1 MEKMKQQTT
10 KYIFKFSNLLIA
22 TCVLFAFQDSKFVL
36 VKSIPKTSSSF
47 TTDNLGNAYIVTGSI
62 VEKYSP
68 EGDFLKSYSDNN
80 LGRISL
86 FDATNPMKLLL
97 FYEPFQQMIL
107 LDNMLAPAG
116 DPIQFE
122 PMGYNQ
128 VSLLC
133 SSHNNG
139 TWIYNKQNSELI
151 RFDQSFQV
159 TNQTGNISQQLLTE
173 INPDFL
179 IEQNNKVFLND
190 STKGILVFDIY
201 GTYNKTIPLKGLHHF
216 QTDNDLII
224 FFKDGK
230 LNSYNMKTLGE
241 GKISFPDSQVLDART
256 EKEKLYL
263 LKQKSLDIYNVKK

>member
-1 MEKMKQQTT
+1 MKQQMT
-10 KYIFKFSNLLIA
+10 KYIFKFSSYIIVFLI
-22 TCVLFAFQDSKFVL
+22 LYSFQDSKFVL

-47 TTDNLGNAYIVTGSI
+47 TTDNLGNVYLVSGNV

-68 EGDFLKSYSDNN
+68 EGEFLKSYSDNN
-80 LGRISL
+80 LGTISL
-86 FDATNPMKLLL
+86 LDANNSMKLLV
-97 FYEPFQQMIL
+97 FYEPFQQMTI
-107 LDNMLAPAG
+107 LDNMLAPTV
-116 DPIQFE
+116 DPFQFE

-128 VSLLC
+128 ISLIC

-159 TNQTGNISQQLLTE
+159 TNQTGNLSQQLLME

-179 IEQNNKVFLND
+179 MEQNNKVFLND
-190 STKGILVFDIY
+190 STKGIFVFDIY
-201 GTYNKTIPLKGLHHF
+201 GTYNKTIPIKGLRHF
-216 QTDNDLII
+216 QISNDLII
-224 FFKDGK
+224 YFKDGK
-230 LNSYNMKTLGE
+230 LNSYNMKTLEE
-241 GKISFPDSQVLDART
+241 GKISFPESQAIDART

>member
-1 MEKMKQQTT
+1 M
-10 KYIFKFSNLLIA
+10 
-22 TCVLFAFQDSKFVL
+22 
-36 VKSIPKTSSSF
+36 
-47 TTDNLGNAYIVTGSI
+47 

-86 FDATNPMKLLL
+86 FDATNPLKLLV
-97 FYEPFQQMIL
+97 FYEPFQQMSI
-107 LDNMLAPAG
+107 LDNMLAPSA
-116 DPIQFE
+116 DPIQFQSL
-122 PMGYNQ
+122 GYNQ
-128 VSLLC
+128 VSLIC

-139 TWIYNKQNSELI
+139 TWIYDKQNSELI
-151 RFDQSFQV
+151 RFDQGFLKTS
-159 TNQTGNISQQLLTE
+159 QTGNISQQLLAE

-179 IEQNNKVFLND
+179 LEQNNKVFLND

-216 QTDNDLII
+216 QIDNDLII
-224 FFKDGK
+224 FFKDGN
-230 LNSYNMKTLGE
+230 LNSYNMKTLEE
-241 GKISFPDSQVLDART
+241 GKISFPESQILDART